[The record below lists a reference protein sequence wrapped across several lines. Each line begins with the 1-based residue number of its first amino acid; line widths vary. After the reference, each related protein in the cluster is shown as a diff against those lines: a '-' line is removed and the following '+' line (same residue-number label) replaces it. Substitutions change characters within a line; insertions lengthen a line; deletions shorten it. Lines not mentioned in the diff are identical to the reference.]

1 MRITEAGG
9 GIVGIGTTSPGNS
22 KLHIYADHISG
33 HSILKIQTITAI
45 ASGGV
50 PSLALFDA
58 DGSRN
63 TLVYA
68 ASDGTY
74 LANEVAKP
82 IIFSTNG
89 VEKMRIASDG
99 NVGIGTSSLTA
110 KLQIASTNNQAA
122 IYTTGATT
130 GFTYLQIQNSG
141 GSNYFGMSDSNGAF
155 WSTTPYT
162 SYHATIGTAANIPL
176 TFTTNNLIRMLLDN
190 SGNLGIGTVS
200 PATKLEVYGVVR
212 ITESASGGI
221 LQMQAGSS
229 ALDFASTFYGGTYR
243 PFTFTNGGA
252 ERLRITSDGNVGI
265 GTTTPAYKLDVAG
278 SVYSSN
284 YFSVLTA
291 ATYGP
296 SDNSAAMQVFGSTG
310 SGGLTNTIKFVT
322 GGSERVRIDSSGNV
336 GIGTSSPTYVLDV
349 NSANDSAIRIRNGA
363 GSANNGLA
371 LAVGSG
377 TPWLDI
383 TEGAEFRIKGNTYAN
398 LGTWNSGNNTKILIN
413 SSGNVGIGTT
423 SPAAK
428 LDVAGNSKLGSSI
441 SNVHQI
447 TGSLS
452 ITGSVSG
459 INTES
464 FHPFLL
470 G

>member
-1 MRITEAGG
+1 
-9 GIVGIGTTSPGNS
+9 
-22 KLHIYADHISG
+22 
-33 HSILKIQTITAI
+33 
-45 ASGGV
+45 
-50 PSLALFDA
+50 
-58 DGSRN
+58 
-63 TLVYA
+63 
-68 ASDGTY
+68 
-74 LANEVAKP
+74 
-82 IIFSTNG
+82 
-89 VEKMRIASDG
+89 
-99 NVGIGTSSLTA
+99 
-110 KLQIASTNNQAA
+110 
-122 IYTTGATT
+122 
-130 GFTYLQIQNSG
+130 
-141 GSNYFGMSDSNGAF
+141 
-155 WSTTPYT
+155 
-162 SYHATIGTAANIPL
+162 
-176 TFTTNNLIRMLLDN
+176 
-190 SGNLGIGTVS
+190 
-200 PATKLEVYGVVR
+200 
-212 ITESASGGI
+212 
-221 LQMQAGSS
+221 
-229 ALDFASTFYGGTYR
+229 
-243 PFTFTNGGA
+243 
-252 ERLRITSDGNVGI
+252 
-265 GTTTPAYKLDVAG
+265 
-278 SVYSSN
+278 
-284 YFSVLTA
+284 
-291 ATYGP
+291 
-296 SDNSAAMQVFGSTG
+296 MQVFGSTG